1 MLPRFLKRAA
11 VFSSRCVSDADNP
24 RETDPTDRRNKPTEV
39 GCSVRSSGSREAQ
52 SARPTGLTQANDA
65 PRKMPKGH
73 LRWRPRCA
81 PSAFAA
87 TQAWPALLACRVDIH
102 HHDRWNPS
110 ASQSHDTVFSST
122 KGVLSFSRE
131 RRKPLLIYPVFGFC
145 VELLETK
152 SNACLCSPEH
162 CSLHTARQAF
172 MDSMHCSYPR
182 PLIAL
187 PCSLLHTTFQQSPLH
202 NT

>member
-1 MLPRFLKRAA
+1 MMLQE
-11 VFSSRCVSDADNP
+11 RCRKGIFGDDRGVLPLLSQQFKHGLLCWPVELIFITMIAGIPVLPNP
-24 RETDPTDRRNKPTEV
+24 
-39 GCSVRSSGSREAQ
+39 
-52 SARPTGLTQANDA
+52 
-65 PRKMPKGH
+65 M
-73 LRWRPRCA
+73 
-81 PSAFAA
+81 
-87 TQAWPALLACRVDIH
+87 
-102 HHDRWNPS
+102 
-110 ASQSHDTVFSST
+110 TVFSST